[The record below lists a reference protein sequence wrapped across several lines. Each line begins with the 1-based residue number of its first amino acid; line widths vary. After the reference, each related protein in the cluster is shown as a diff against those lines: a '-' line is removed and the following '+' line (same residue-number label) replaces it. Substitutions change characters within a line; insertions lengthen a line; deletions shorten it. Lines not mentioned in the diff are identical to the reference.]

1 MSGTNHLGESDKRPI
16 DACPEDTAKII
27 WMNKISAVKRYE
39 DLAEFC
45 RENNLEKEAKI
56 FENKADEVR

>member
-1 MSGTNHLGESDKRPI
+1 
-16 DACPEDTAKII
+16 
-27 WMNKISAVKRYE
+27 MNKISTVKRDE